1 MDKLLQHIASAQSC
15 ALAIKKMSL
24 TGQIVVMHDFNFYK
38 QLDFLV
44 KSVSHSLAEAQE
56 LKEKMQKCESFD
68 KSTQTEIAEIHQNPI
83 QMEQLHLSQ
92 ALGQC
97 IDTQTPEW
105 PCSDLQTAS
114 SSVVSFS
121 IFESDTLSDASP
133 PRVDYSRRRGDF
145 EQCEFGSPIFSRK
158 NEKSSEKKGCL
169 EGTVFSEKTFET
181 AAAVVSEKT
190 VSGSNS
196 DSSSDSDSERWEV
209 LPQEELSSFSQSSNE
224 NSCIRK
230 SPGKVVFKSS
240 PPIGNKIRNQ
250 EGSYEMKEI
259 VYREYRPESFHN
271 QRLNLCKKKKQ
282 DPFEQEFPN
291 LKEVDIEL
299 KRKIQHHH
307 HQGIID
313 SQVKKSHKLLKKL
326 IKPIEILE

>member
-56 LKEKMQKCESFD
+56 LREKMQKFESFD
-68 KSTQTEIAEIHQNPI
+68 KSIQTEIAEIHQNPI

-105 PCSDLQTAS
+105 PCSDLQKGS

-121 IFESDTLSDASP
+121 IFESDTLSEVSP
-133 PRVDYSRRRGDF
+133 PRVHYSSRREYF
-145 EQCEFGSPIFSRK
+145 EQCESGSPIFLRK
-158 NEKSSEKKGCL
+158 NDKKG
-169 EGTVFSEKTFET
+169 TVVF
-181 AAAVVSEKT
+181 
-190 VSGSNS
+190 S
-196 DSSSDSDSERWEV
+196 DSSSDSDSERLEV

-224 NSCIRK
+224 NYCIRK
-230 SPGKVVFKSS
+230 SPGKVFKSS

-250 EGSYEMKEI
+250 EGSNEMKEM

-282 DPFEQEFPN
+282 EPFEQEFPN
-291 LKEVDIEL
+291 LKEVDIDL

-307 HQGIID
+307 HHHQGIIE

-326 IKPIEILE
+326 LKPIEILE